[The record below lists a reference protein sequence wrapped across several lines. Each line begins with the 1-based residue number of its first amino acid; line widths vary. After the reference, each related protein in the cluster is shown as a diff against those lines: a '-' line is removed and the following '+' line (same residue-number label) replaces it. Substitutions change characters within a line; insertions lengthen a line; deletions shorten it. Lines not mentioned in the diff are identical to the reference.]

1 MSNGRKP
8 SEWVWDKLSRAEKNI
23 DWVKGFFWFGLIT
36 IGIILVT
43 FITSLILK
51 LAGGVEILYI
61 PQDQLTKHH
70 YLLSATSQVLAAIFA
85 LVFSIT
91 LIVTQ
96 FVTKYTH
103 RTIGIVF
110 PKRVFF
116 YILGFALAVI
126 FPLWWLVV
134 PFKIGSFISVVVASF
149 FVFSIPGFFIF
160 LTRKMR
166 TDGVIKHLKT
176 EAIKAVN
183 LNDEENAKAMIN
195 ALDSIA
201 MGAYTDL
208 NFEVFELAEEALADL
223 LIKVGEILNQLK
235 EDSDERKHFSKIHKS
250 ISSKLRDTCWDT
262 IDNSRAPIIT
272 VFQVE
277 RIGISAVETKD
288 WHTETTARNIIVA
301 VAKRCIRDTRMRL
314 SFQCFSSLYRMMDK
328 HPPNAPLEDTVR
340 GAKTMQEHYILD
352 MLDIYDI
359 HLKQGWQDWLKWLL
373 RSIVEFI
380 PRFEPSERVSRE
392 MLKNIWLTDAR
403 FDEPNT
409 KWLYRLLEK
418 NGMIEN
424 FLNEELHNSAV
435 EKGRKLGIP
444 EDKLNARW
452 GAFQKHKDWRNGK
465 FGYEVGPPE
474 E

>member
-1 MSNGRKP
+1 
-8 SEWVWDKLSRAEKNI
+8 
-23 DWVKGFFWFGLIT
+23 
-36 IGIILVT
+36 
-43 FITSLILK
+43 
-51 LAGGVEILYI
+51 
-61 PQDQLTKHH
+61 
-70 YLLSATSQVLAAIFA
+70 
-85 LVFSIT
+85 
-91 LIVTQ
+91 
-96 FVTKYTH
+96 
-103 RTIGIVF
+103 
-110 PKRVFF
+110 
-116 YILGFALAVI
+116 
-126 FPLWWLVV
+126 
-134 PFKIGSFISVVVASF
+134 
-149 FVFSIPGFFIF
+149 
-160 LTRKMR
+160 MR